1 MTTAT
6 PARASRSPETSTIKP
21 ILRNSTSVLGVRR
34 RSSSSGEELPSSPI
48 KKRKTVVFNES
59 LNMVQDISGRDGIKT
74 LDEVK
79 REVRAA
85 LELHKRGDDEEY
97 DTLKHL
103 FAQATPPEDAEVEA
117 QADPNSKNLG
127 IYVVALT
134 ALAPMVE
141 RTCSGLVKSV
151 LRCRWLERDDSFARA
166 YIQLLA
172 ALSSVQ
178 GSLIAQVLGMMVDNF
193 TVGTGKGEPPVPGFD
208 KVDGETRKKRLHLG
222 LRYLLDLFPDSKQ
235 IILKLVESKFPYP
248 EDSKAMYMEYIDNLL
263 RLKQRPELE
272 RDIMEL
278 ILSRLV
284 KLDVEMTLDLE
295 NDDDDTTQAVMRE
308 LAMSENKDD
317 DDESDAESVM
327 SEEDEDEHS
336 RRVSMIKSKL
346 ETMDAI
352 LDILFSIYSPI
363 FEDPESPKA
372 LEVFQDL
379 LSDFSNVILPVC
391 FLLP

>member
-1 MTTAT
+1 
-6 PARASRSPETSTIKP
+6 
-21 ILRNSTSVLGVRR
+21 
-34 RSSSSGEELPSSPI
+34 
-48 KKRKTVVFNES
+48 
-59 LNMVQDISGRDGIKT
+59 MVQDISGRDGIKT